1 MSTQRR
7 IVRWVALPLLAA
19 LAGIATVLR
28 PTALRL
34 DGTVLTLSFLGGWLT
49 AIAAA
54 IAWGVTV
61 VVHHADWQ
69 DYLPH
74 LTAAGAAL
82 VTAAMLRHPRDP
94 GRLPSR
100 HAARL
105 LVIVAAAAAL
115 GILER
120 AVTGDLTHGGSG
132 ALATAVFGLL
142 AGVLIAVAIVW
153 RPRGAGTDSSV
164 FAATL
169 AAVATVAVLLFTLG
183 FWERQDQALLQ
194 TAADAVSVG
203 FVATIA
209 EDQNVITAKADTS
222 ATEDFGTEAFPDRLQ
237 TVVFGHSSMP
247 VALLVQVGDDGAVRT
262 LSSVSTLGDQF
273 VGELSQ
279 WSAGQRPTLETVAA
293 NGTLTFVG
301 LSQFP
306 SPDGDIRPYAIF
318 GTPLVPQASVET
330 TGPLFLLVGI
340 AVETVVQA
348 AVAPTIISNDEAHL
362 TVFAGSGSGD
372 ALVPVYSTEE
382 RPDANSASATDSTE
396 DFAQSITFL
405 GATELVFVTQRGE
418 DLGTPSGARRLVLSL
433 EALAGLLAVGLV
445 LLNGNH
451 RMRREDERVRR
462 EALLSAA
469 LHGSAGWTGIID
481 EHDVVVMANAEIHG
495 AAAGSPVTTGS
506 LWRGD
511 AGATDE
517 VVGLLRRARHG
528 ESASV
533 QHIWTDPTDAS
544 HAMRIFEIEA
554 RPLPYPG
561 LVYLQCVDVTERRD
575 RAMRTAQSE
584 RMEAIGVLAGGL
596 AHDFNNLLFITLG
609 YLQMLERQ
617 PLVEGDPTAQMYVTR
632 AIEAVERGAGVAK
645 SLLSFARSQP
655 LTAVPVN
662 LRQFLDD
669 LRPLIEQAL
678 GSKHELVLH
687 AEGTDLDVV
696 VDPGRLSSSLLNT
709 VFNARDAIEGLGTVE
724 IRAEHCVAAPLG
736 GSAAS
741 VIALSVRDTGRGMP
755 PEVVGRAFEPF
766 FTTKQLGSGTGL
778 GLSTLY
784 SFAQQSGGWAAIESA
799 EGSGT
804 TVTLFLPPALDTQSG
819 TLPSRVPR
827 SATRALVVDDEPAL
841 ADLVAGWLQD
851 LGMETRVAN
860 SPEQAL
866 STAETFRPELLI
878 SDANLGTEI
887 DGLELARR
895 LVQRDPGL
903 LVVFMTGFSERIRAL
918 QAAGVATLA
927 KPFSRDDLIASL
939 RPHLGDRLAGDQR

>member
-1 MSTQRR
+1 MSGRR
-7 IVRWVALPLLAA
+7 HVLRATFVLLAA
-19 LAGIATVLR
+19 AAAVVTVLR
-28 PTALRL
+28 PTVLRL

-49 AIAAA
+49 SIAALAAWA
-54 IAWGVTV
+54 ITT
-61 VVHHADWQ
+61 VVHHGDWQ
-69 DYLPH
+69 GWVPH
-74 LTAAGAAL
+74 LTAFGTAV
-82 VTAAMLRHPRDP
+82 VTAAVLRRPREP
-94 GRLPSR
+94 GRLPSV
-100 HAARL
+100 HARRL
-105 LVIVAAAAAL
+105 LVVVATAAVLGVVERIVTDGVRAGGAGAA
-115 GILER
+115 
-120 AVTGDLTHGGSG
+120 
-132 ALATAVFGLL
+132 ATAVLGLMGG
-142 AGVLIAVAIVW
+142 AFVAVAIVW
-153 RPRGAGTDSSV
+153 RPRTTGTDSSV

-169 AAVATVAVLLFTLG
+169 AATATVAVLVFTLG

-194 TAADAVSVG
+194 TAVDAASVG
-203 FVATIA
+203 FIATIA
-209 EDQNVITAKADTS
+209 EDQNVITTKADTS
-222 ATEDFGTEAFPDRLQ
+222 STEDFGTEAFPDRLQ

-247 VALLVQVGDDGAVRT
+247 VALLVQIGDDGIVRT
-262 LSSVSTLGDQF
+262 LASVSTLGDEF
-273 VGELSQ
+273 IGDISE
-279 WSAGQRPTLETVAA
+279 WTAGQRPMVETVATNDA
-293 NGTLTFVG
+293 LTFMGLAQLPSPNGTT
-301 LSQFP
+301 
-306 SPDGDIRPYAIF
+306 RPYAVF
-318 GTPLVPQASVET
+318 GTPLAPQAGVDT
-330 TGPLFLLVGI
+330 PGPLFLVVGV
-340 AVETVVQA
+340 ALDTVVTG

-362 TVFAGSGSGD
+362 TLFARGPDGEV
-372 ALVPVYSTEE
+372 VPVYSTEDE
-382 RPDANSASATDSTE
+382 PDLTATAAMDGTE
-396 DFAQSITFL
+396 DFAQSSTFL
-405 GATELVFVTQRGE
+405 GATELIFVTQRGE
-418 DLGTPSGARRLVLSL
+418 ELGTPTGARRVVLGL
-433 EALAGLLAVGLV
+433 EALAGLLAVGLM
-445 LLNGNH
+445 LINGNH

-481 EHDVVVMANAEIHG
+481 EDDVVVMANDETHG
-495 AAAGSPVTTGS
+495 APAGSPVTS
-506 LWRGD
+506 AALWRGD
-511 AGATDE
+511 RAATDE
-517 VVGLLRRARHG
+517 VLALLRTARQG
-528 ESASV
+528 ESASA
-533 QHIWTDPTDAS
+533 QHIWTDPDDAS

-617 PLVEGDPTAQMYVTR
+617 PLIEGDATAQMYVTR

-678 GSKHELVLH
+678 GSKHELVMH
-687 AEGTDLDVV
+687 ADGADLDVV

-709 VFNARDAIEGLGTVE
+709 VFNARDAIEGRGTVE
-724 IRAEHCVAAPLG
+724 IRAEHCVAAPVG
-736 GSAAS
+736 GEATS

-755 PEVVGRAFEPF
+755 PEVVARAFEPF

-799 EGSGT
+799 EGAGT
-804 TVTLFLPPALDTQSG
+804 TVTLFLPPALDTQRG
-819 TLPSRVPR
+819 PQQSRAPR
-827 SATRALVVDDEPAL
+827 TATRALVVDDEPAL

-860 SPEQAL
+860 GPDQAL
-866 STAETFRPELLI
+866 STAESFRPELLI

-895 LVQRDPGL
+895 LVQRDPAL

-927 KPFSRDDLIASL
+927 KPFSRDDLMASL
-939 RPHLGDRLAGDQR
+939 RPHLGDRLAGEQR